1 MKDKLQEGS
10 RDMKRACLG
19 LTVAI
24 VLALT
29 VVPAAQAS
37 SLLSLTVSGTTATC
51 DNSTAA
57 GVTACLAAGF
67 STSLGASGVNAITF
81 TNQTVNGVLF
91 GNVSLGSN
99 NPGSPTIAFVLDSK
113 GDVRNNS
120 GASRTLTVDFAINNF
135 TAPVGNAFL
144 SASQTA
150 NWTTS
155 TAGDSQ
161 AFTAWE
167 RNTNDLVVPG
177 PAGSAATTANCV
189 STGGLTSPCAQQSAT
204 DTAVTVTAPFALT
217 GREVINM
224 SAGTV
229 ANYSG
234 TSTLSAT
241 PLQTPEPS
249 SILLLTTGMVFL
261 VGRKRWGRNS

>member
-1 MKDKLQEGS
+1 
-10 RDMKRACLG
+10 MKRACLG

-29 VVPAAQAS
+29 AVPAQAS
-37 SLLSLTVSGTTATC
+37 SFLSLTVSGTTSIC

-57 GVTACLAAGF
+57 GVAACLSAGF
-67 STSLGASGVNAITF
+67 ATVVGASGVNAITF

-99 NPGSPTIAFVLDSK
+99 NPGTPTIAFVLDSK

-120 GASRTLTVDFAINNF
+120 GAARAVTVDFAINNF
-135 TAPVGNAFL
+135 TQPVGPAFL

-177 PAGSAATTANCV
+177 PAGSAAATANCV
-189 STGGLTSPCAQQSAT
+189 STGGVTSPCAQQSS
-204 DTAVTVTAPFALT
+204 DTAVSVTAPFALT

-234 TSTLSAT
+234 TSTLSAI
-241 PLQTPEPS
+241 PQQAPEPS
-249 SILLLTTGMVFL
+249 SILLLTTGMLLL
-261 VGRKRWGRNS
+261 VGRKHWGRNS